1 MKGAVFMHI
10 PIKRWYEAVHTRYS
24 QQKYMDKK
32 IKAFTLKSLEKKIE
46 NLNEEYPEVRLKLV
60 KDSIKEILPALKGKY
75 GNFTDSPAF
84 MAFIINDNGEK
95 SWTKMGYIG
104 EAAIL
109 EVTSLGLG
117 SCWIGGRYNPERSK
131 LKLNLKTGERLVAVS
146 PIGYS
151 SENYN
156 LTRHFIS
163 KLFPHRDRKDIKVL
177 CPDGYDPD
185 WPGWVKNAIK
195 LGSYAPSRLNRQ
207 PWRFYYGADKLIVDC
222 HQEALAYKR
231 LECGIALLH
240 LEIGALDGGVSG
252 QVDFSGLGMAS
263 FTKDN

>member
-1 MKGAVFMHI
+1 MNI
-10 PIKRWYEAVHTRYS
+10 PVKRWYEAVQTRYS
-24 QQKYMDKK
+24 QQKFMEKD
-32 IKAFTLKSLEKKIE
+32 IKEFTLKSLEKKIKE
-46 NLNEEYPEVRLKLV
+46 LNEVYPEVRIEVV
-60 KDSIKEILPALKGKY
+60 KKSIKDILPALKGKY

-84 MAFIINDNGEK
+84 LAFIIDDKGEHR
-95 SWTKMGYIG
+95 WTKMGYIG

-109 EVTSLGLG
+109 EATALGLG
-117 SCWIGGRYNPERSK
+117 SCWVGARYIPDRST
-131 LKLNLKTGERLVAVS
+131 LKLNLKKDERLVAVT

-163 KLFPHRDRKDIKVL
+163 KLFPHRDRKDIKEL
-177 CPDGYDPD
+177 CPDGYDVD

-207 PWRFYYGADKLIVDC
+207 PWRFYYGDGRLVVDC
-222 HQEALAYKR
+222 KGEPSAYKR

-240 LEIGALDGGVSG
+240 VEIGALDGGVNGSVEYG
-252 QVDFSGLGMAS
+252 GLGLAS
-263 FTKDN
+263 FIRES

>member
-1 MKGAVFMHI
+1 MDI
-10 PIKRWYEAVHTRYS
+10 PAKRWYEAVQTRYS
-24 QQKYMDKK
+24 QQKFMTKD

-46 NLNEEYPEVRLKLV
+46 DLNQIYPEIRIEIFK
-60 KDSIKEILPALKGKY
+60 KSIKDILPALKGKY

-84 MAFIINDNGEK
+84 MAFIINDNGENC
-95 SWTKMGYIG
+95 WTKMGYIG

-109 EVTSLGLG
+109 EATALGLG
-117 SCWIGGRYNPERSK
+117 TCWVGARYIPDRSR
-131 LKLNLKTGERLVAVS
+131 LKLNLKRRERLVAVS

-163 KLFPHRDRKDIKVL
+163 KLFPHRDRKNVKEL
-177 CPDGYDPD
+177 CPDGYDSD

-195 LGSYAPSRLNRQ
+195 MGSYAPSRLNRQ
-207 PWRFYYGADKLIVDC
+207 PWRFYYGDGKLVVDC
-222 HQEALAYKR
+222 KGEPTAYKR

-240 LEIGALDGGVSG
+240 VEIGALDGGVSG
-252 QVDFSGLGMAS
+252 KVEFGGLGLAS
-263 FTKDN
+263 FIRER